1 MPIIASVAAP
11 WGISCIFSTPWH
23 TELEGLGA
31 YPRINAWKSS
41 FCPERSR
48 VHRVLPKRDCV
59 TAGTFDFVLFIEA
72 GGLHPQRPTWPTSL
86 FSAVP
91 CWTQRTSSHSQMGN
105 IAVHGYS
112 FQSFLLGRGLK
123 DNGALLHFTSK
134 CEALRVNLRGQSFSS
149 FHYLCQTGHLGKT
162 P

>member
-72 GGLHPQRPTWPTSL
+72 GGLHPQRP
-86 FSAVP
+86 
-91 CWTQRTSSHSQMGN
+91 N
-105 IAVHGYS
+105 
-112 FQSFLLGRGLK
+112 
-123 DNGALLHFTSK
+123 
-134 CEALRVNLRGQSFSS
+134 
-149 FHYLCQTGHLGKT
+149 
-162 P
+162 